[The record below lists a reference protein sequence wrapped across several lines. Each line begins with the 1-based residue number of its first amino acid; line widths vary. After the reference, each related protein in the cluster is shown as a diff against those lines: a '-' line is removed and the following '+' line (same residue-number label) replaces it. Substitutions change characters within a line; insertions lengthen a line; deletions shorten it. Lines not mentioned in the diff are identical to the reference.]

1 MAAYNA
7 GDDDDTA
14 ERNCTVSGS
23 FLDLAVNY
31 LEEAVQITGTLSE
44 EIPRLIEMFI
54 GWFENPTPAPFRII
68 ISPNQSQAFSFGMT
82 RIGNPEWAPICD
94 VALRL

>member
-7 GDDDDTA
+7 DDDDTA

-31 LEEAVQITGTLSE
+31 LKEALQIIGTLSE
-44 EIPRLIEMFI
+44 EITRLIEMLI
-54 GWFENPTPAPFRII
+54 GWFELFHHQMEAKL
-68 ISPNQSQAFSFGMT
+68 S
-82 RIGNPEWAPICD
+82 
-94 VALRL
+94 ALA

>member
-31 LEEAVQITGTLSE
+31 LKEALQIIGTLSE
-44 EIPRLIEMFI
+44 EIPRLIEMLV
-54 GWFENPTPAPFRII
+54 G
-68 ISPNQSQAFSFGMT
+68 
-82 RIGNPEWAPICD
+82 
-94 VALRL
+94 

>member
-23 FLDLAVNY
+23 IFDLAASY
-31 LEEAVQITGTLSE
+31 LKEAVQIIGTLSE
-44 EIPRLIEMFI
+44 EIPRLIEMLI
-54 GWFENPTPAPFRII
+54 G
-68 ISPNQSQAFSFGMT
+68 
-82 RIGNPEWAPICD
+82 
-94 VALRL
+94 

>member
-7 GDDDDTA
+7 DDDDDPA

-31 LEEAVQITGTLSE
+31 LKEALQIIGTLSE
-44 EIPRLIEMFI
+44 EIPRLIEMLV
-54 GWFENPTPAPFRII
+54 G
-68 ISPNQSQAFSFGMT
+68 
-82 RIGNPEWAPICD
+82 
-94 VALRL
+94 

>member
-7 GDDDDTA
+7 DNYDDTT

-31 LEEAVQITGTLSE
+31 LEEALQIIGNPSV
-44 EIPRLIEMFI
+44 EIPRLIEMLI
-54 GWFENPTPAPFRII
+54 GRFELFHHQMEAKL
-68 ISPNQSQAFSFGMT
+68 S
-82 RIGNPEWAPICD
+82 
-94 VALRL
+94 ALA

>member
-7 GDDDDTA
+7 DDDDDTA

-31 LEEAVQITGTLSE
+31 LEEALQIIGTLSE
-44 EIPRLIEMFI
+44 EIPRLIETLI
-54 GWFENPTPAPFRII
+54 GWFELFHHQMEAKL
-68 ISPNQSQAFSFGMT
+68 S
-82 RIGNPEWAPICD
+82 
-94 VALRL
+94 ALV

>member
-7 GDDDDTA
+7 DDYGDTT

-31 LEEAVQITGTLSE
+31 LEEAVQIIGTLSE
-44 EIPRLIEMFI
+44 EIPRLIEMLI
-54 GWFENPTPAPFRII
+54 G
-68 ISPNQSQAFSFGMT
+68 
-82 RIGNPEWAPICD
+82 
-94 VALRL
+94 